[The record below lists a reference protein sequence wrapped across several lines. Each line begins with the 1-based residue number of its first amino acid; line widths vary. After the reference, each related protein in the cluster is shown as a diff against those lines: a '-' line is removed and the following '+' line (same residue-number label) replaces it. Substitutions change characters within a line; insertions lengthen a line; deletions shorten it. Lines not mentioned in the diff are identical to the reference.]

1 MKIQI
6 NSDKNIQITERFE
19 KYFSEKINRALKRF
33 DDNITRIEIH
43 LSDQNAHKTSPDD
56 VQCKIEARIKDQQPV
71 IATGKSNTK
80 EKALDEALKKMKAS
94 LDKITGKLKAK

>member
-19 KYFSEKINRALKRF
+19 KYFSEKINLALKRF
-33 DDNITRIEIH
+33 EDNITRIEIH
-43 LSDQNAHKTSPDD
+43 LSDQNARKTGPDD
-56 VQCKIEARIKDQQPV
+56 LQCKIEARLKDLKPV

-94 LDKITGKLKAK
+94 LDKVTGKLKAK